1 MRPLDLSF
9 LGELSDEER
18 ILLNRVAQWAEYC
31 KDKYTEKYSFFLD
44 ERQKYLCESVLRSI
58 GFENYLFFGGCDN
71 AKRTVLGLFPPYVTP
86 SEESFPISALT
97 FKYRKADELTHR
109 DFLGSFMAQ
118 GIMRNTVGDI
128 LVSEGETAV
137 FVYDTVCSTI
147 ESIKKVGRVGVTVTQ
162 GFDKSFTP
170 VQNFLEITGTVASL
184 RLDCLLSLALRI
196 SREKAS
202 AIIKST
208 GAEVN
213 CITVN
218 SGDRRI
224 SEGDVFSVRGFGKFI
239 FCKAGAVSKKE
250 RIHVT
255 IKKYI

>member
-1 MRPLDLSF
+1 MEHLNLSF
-9 LGELSDEER
+9 LGELSDNER
-18 ILLNRVAQWAEYC
+18 ILLNQVSQWAEYTEE
-31 KDKYTEKYSFFLD
+31 KYTQKYSFFLD

-58 GFENYLFFGGCDN
+58 GFENYFFFGGYN
-71 AKRTVLGLFPPYVTP
+71 NSKRAVLGLFPPYCTP
-86 SEESFPISALT
+86 EKESFPISVLT

-128 LVSEGETAV
+128 LVSIGQSAV

-147 ESIKKVGRVGVTVTQ
+147 ENITKVGRVGVTVNR
-162 GFDKSFTP
+162 GFDESIVP
-170 VQNFLEITGTVASL
+170 VQTFSDITGTVASL

-196 SREKAS
+196 SREKA
-202 AIIKST
+202 AATIKST

-213 CITVN
+213 CVMVY
-218 SGDRRI
+218 SGDRHL
-224 SEGDVFSVRGFGKFI
+224 SEGDEFSVRGFGKFV
-239 FCKAGAVSKKE
+239 FFKVGAVSKKE

-255 IKKYI
+255 LKKYI